1 MTIKKL
7 ENGDLI
13 HSVLKAFFHGGPV
26 INLEPLNDYST
37 CYFFR
42 MNMIEE
48 AIFNEFWRDRKARSV
63 EVVQNQNSF
72 YKPHLSLVEKSK
84 NWGHL

>member
-13 HSVLKAFFHGGPV
+13 HSVLNAFFHGGPV
-26 INLEPLNDYST
+26 INLEPLNDYSA

-48 AIFNEFWRDRKARSV
+48 AIFNEFGRDRKARSV
-63 EVVQNQNSF
+63 DVVAISAENIKFERIALIQD
-72 YKPHLSLVEKSK
+72 
-84 NWGHL
+84 